1 MQQPLDSPPLSQRL
15 NLLLTALAL
24 VISFVLLMLHQL
36 VVGRHNVIEELN
48 TEAAII
54 GVNSA
59 AALVFN
65 DAKAAQETID
75 SARLSPRIT
84 GGALYRHDGQRL
96 AATGDGNFPSRLDGG
111 AAGDSALAVPPVPL
125 ATSYGVLDGVFRD
138 EIRVAGANAGTL
150 VIHMSFVSLYW
161 RLLEYAVGVTGI
173 AAVAL
178 LLAYRFT
185 RRLRQR
191 TAKAEAELE
200 QFAFKDQLTALPNRR
215 MFERELRQL
224 VERVGRDGSSA
235 ALLLIDVDDFKNIND
250 SLGHEMG
257 DLVLKLI
264 GDRLTAS
271 LRSVDVVA
279 RLGGDE
285 FGVILHGIGASD
297 AATKVARQMIDA
309 VNKPLPT
316 KPTASHVGLSIG
328 MVLIPADGRDAN
340 TLLRF
345 ADMAMY
351 AAKAQGKNGFRFF
364 SDEIDQRVRE
374 DLLTEG
380 GLREA
385 LSDGGRGF
393 SMAYQP
399 QICALT
405 GQLLGVE
412 ALARWCNADG
422 RQISPVVFI
431 RVAERTGQITELGR
445 WGLAQVC
452 RDLAFFRERGV
463 RLPRVALNVSPR
475 QLLRGESVVR
485 IFQETLAQF
494 GESAAMFELELTEN
508 ALMEDSGAAVLG
520 AFKAAGF
527 MLSIDDFGTGYSSL
541 GYLKRFHVSSLKIDQ
556 SFVRGLPQDDENAA
570 IVSAVV
576 KMAIALNIQV
586 VAEGVETEAQAEF
599 LRSCG
604 CHILQGYLLGH
615 PLSPIQFVDFMAR
628 RAPEPAQPAV
638 GA

>member
-1 MQQPLDSPPLSQRL
+1 M
-15 NLLLTALAL
+15 
-24 VISFVLLMLHQL
+24 I
-36 VVGRHNVIEELN
+36 
-48 TEAAII
+48 
-54 GVNSA
+54 
-59 AALVFN
+59 
-65 DAKAAQETID
+65 
-75 SARLSPRIT
+75 
-84 GGALYRHDGQRL
+84 
-96 AATGDGNFPSRLDGG
+96 
-111 AAGDSALAVPPVPL
+111 
-125 ATSYGVLDGVFRD
+125 
-138 EIRVAGANAGTL
+138 
-150 VIHMSFVSLYW
+150 
-161 RLLEYAVGVTGI
+161 
-173 AAVAL
+173 AVAL

-200 QFAFKDQLTALPNRR
+200 QFAFKDQLTGLPNRR

-224 VERVGRDGSSA
+224 VERVGRNGSSA
-235 ALLLIDVDDFKNIND
+235 ALLLIDVDDFKSIND

-385 LSDGGRGF
+385 LSD
-393 SMAYQP
+393 
-399 QICALT
+399 
-405 GQLLGVE
+405 
-412 ALARWCNADG
+412 
-422 RQISPVVFI
+422 
-431 RVAERTGQITELGR
+431 
-445 WGLAQVC
+445 
-452 RDLAFFRERGV
+452 
-463 RLPRVALNVSPR
+463 
-475 QLLRGESVVR
+475 ESSEEV
-485 IFQETLAQF
+485 
-494 GESAAMFELELTEN
+494 
-508 ALMEDSGAAVLG
+508 
-520 AFKAAGF
+520 
-527 MLSIDDFGTGYSSL
+527 
-541 GYLKRFHVSSLKIDQ
+541 
-556 SFVRGLPQDDENAA
+556 
-570 IVSAVV
+570 
-576 KMAIALNIQV
+576 
-586 VAEGVETEAQAEF
+586 
-599 LRSCG
+599 
-604 CHILQGYLLGH
+604 
-615 PLSPIQFVDFMAR
+615 
-628 RAPEPAQPAV
+628 
-638 GA
+638 

>member
-1 MQQPLDSPPLSQRL
+1 MQQSLDSSPRSQRL

-84 GGALYRHDGQRL
+84 GGALYRNDGQRL
-96 AATGDGNFPSRLDGG
+96 AATGVGSFPSTLDGG
-111 AAGDSALAVPPVPL
+111 AAGEAVPVVPL

-138 EIRVAGANAGTL
+138 EVRVVGAKAGTL

-200 QFAFKDQLTALPNRR
+200 QFAFKDQLTGLPNRR

-257 DLVLKLI
+257 DRVLKLI

-316 KPTASHVGLSIG
+316 EPTASHVGLSIG

-364 SDEIDQRVRE
+364 
-374 DLLTEG
+374 
-380 GLREA
+380 
-385 LSDGGRGF
+385 
-393 SMAYQP
+393 
-399 QICALT
+399 
-405 GQLLGVE
+405 
-412 ALARWCNADG
+412 
-422 RQISPVVFI
+422 
-431 RVAERTGQITELGR
+431 
-445 WGLAQVC
+445 
-452 RDLAFFRERGV
+452 
-463 RLPRVALNVSPR
+463 
-475 QLLRGESVVR
+475 
-485 IFQETLAQF
+485 
-494 GESAAMFELELTEN
+494 
-508 ALMEDSGAAVLG
+508 
-520 AFKAAGF
+520 
-527 MLSIDDFGTGYSSL
+527 
-541 GYLKRFHVSSLKIDQ
+541 
-556 SFVRGLPQDDENAA
+556 
-570 IVSAVV
+570 
-576 KMAIALNIQV
+576 
-586 VAEGVETEAQAEF
+586 
-599 LRSCG
+599 
-604 CHILQGYLLGH
+604 
-615 PLSPIQFVDFMAR
+615 
-628 RAPEPAQPAV
+628 
-638 GA
+638 